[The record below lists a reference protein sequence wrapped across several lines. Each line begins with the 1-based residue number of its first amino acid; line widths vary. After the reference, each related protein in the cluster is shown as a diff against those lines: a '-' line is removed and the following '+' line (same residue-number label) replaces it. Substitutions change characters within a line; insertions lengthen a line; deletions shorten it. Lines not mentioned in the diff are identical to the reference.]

1 MNREG
6 LVRMSRHRQ
15 RKSVKPQKRDRTW
28 GYVRIVVIRLVS
40 VFLLTVASVL
50 AFFGYTYAMVFE
62 DLPELDQYSAA
73 ELA

>member
-6 LVRMSRHRQ
+6 LVRMSRRQ
-15 RKSVKPQKRDRTW
+15 RKSVKRQKRDRTW

-50 AFFGYTYAMVFE
+50 TLFGYTYDGLREPAR
-62 DLPELDQYSAA
+62 A
-73 ELA
+73 

>member
-6 LVRMSRHRQ
+6 LVRMSRRQ
-15 RKSVKPQKRDRTW
+15 RKSVKRQKRDRTW

-50 AFFGYTYAMVFE
+50 ALFGYTYDGLREPAR
-62 DLPELDQYSAA
+62 A
-73 ELA
+73 